1 MSNPLYANIC
11 GNTLAALFRM
21 WRDAGQSANEALANL
36 SSAISPPVGTNPALP
51 DGWRCR
57 QHVKLSGLCST
68 SFDRFFG
75 C

>member
-1 MSNPLYANIC
+1 VVLRSGCDRRLDGGATMS
-11 GNTLAALFRM
+11 ALIQRTASQTDDIAKAWAMFGSR
-21 WRDAGQSANEALANL
+21 G
-36 SSAISPPVGTNPALP
+36 P
-51 DGWRCR
+51 DRRPDRRCR